1 MEGNMRKQAFITE
14 EESRKCRKVAEVFT
28 EVYENDGTAVLDA
41 GRYGFVKL
49 QYYNIHNG
57 FDCVTTYTDSRELF
71 NSLWE
76 DWLYIN
82 LLKQIETP
90 EMENMGYNEIIRR
103 LPQEKQAE
111 LLERKEYFLQKCNI

>member
-1 MEGNMRKQAFITE
+1 MRKQAFITE

-57 FDCVTTYTDSRELF
+57 FDCVTTYTDSKKLF
-71 NSLWE
+71 NSLWD
-76 DWLYIN
+76 DWLFIHIFHLAESEAFENTKCICDIIKN
-82 LLKQIETP
+82 LPHKKQ
-90 EMENMGYNEIIRR
+90 
-103 LPQEKQAE
+103 KE
-111 LLERKEYFLQKCNI
+111 LANKKRYFLKKSGL

>member
-1 MEGNMRKQAFITE
+1 MRKQAFITE
-14 EESRKCRKVAEVFT
+14 EESRKCRKVAEAFT
-28 EVYENDGTAVLDA
+28 ELYENDDTAVLDA
-41 GRYGFVKL
+41 GKYGFVKL
-49 QYYNIHNG
+49 QYYNINNG
-57 FDCVTTYTDSRELF
+57 FDCVTTYTDSSELF

-111 LLERKEYFLQKCNI
+111 LLERKEYFLQKCSI

>member
-1 MEGNMRKQAFITE
+1 MRKQAFITE
-14 EESRKCRKVAEVFT
+14 EENRKCRKVAEVFT

-57 FDCVTTYTDSRELF
+57 FDGVTTYTDSRELF

-111 LLERKEYFLQKCNI
+111 LVEKKEYFLQKCSI